1 MKNFKKSS
9 MIIFVLLVFIISSF
23 ILTSIISND
32 LSQANEQISNENS
45 SKLTKTLANKLP
57 TFSQDEIV
65 KVSIITEDI
74 QNTKI
79 LDKASQKLF
88 GKPYD
93 NLSDEI
99 FSFSSDNDSS
109 FGEFVKLKKDFY
121 KNAYISHNSEI
132 LKDLNFID
140 QSHFVSKF
148 SPFQTLSIKTKNIDL
163 LAENPHVLSID
174 LLQDIDGG
182 TALNVGM
189 PLTATD
195 FTKNSMDLR
204 GDNVKIGLLEF
215 EGYPDKHKVP
225 SLANTKIIYDYDE
238 DQEMINSTH
247 SDPDRHNMHASI
259 IGSMLAGRNGILPNA
274 TLYAASVTN
283 GSSFYRKVEW
293 LIEQDVD
300 FINFSGY
307 INSFLDG
314 EYNNTSKWID
324 HISHQ
329 YYVPYIN
336 AAGNFGS
343 RPMPSSSM
351 AYNAIV
357 VGAVNTGDSTNH
369 DNNAIYSFSSRNHA
383 SETALKPD
391 ISAPGHVELENDI
404 SGMGTSASAPY
415 VSGTVG
421 QMIDYEPKIRDYP
434 EAIKAILAAS
444 SFRRTAKD
452 YGTYSSIPTYSN
464 KEGAGFLDA
473 RDAINWIL
481 RNNRFL
487 ATRINFSRNYVRT
500 IDVNR
505 NEAYRVALAWNK
517 EVSTSKISSG
527 DISNH
532 NTLVDLDLYILD
544 EDRNIVASSISSH
557 NNLELVRFRAQSTG
571 TYTIVVHPYETHGQT
586 SGWIGLAWW

>member
-23 ILTSIISND
+23 ILTSSISND
-32 LSQANEQISNENS
+32 LSKSNDQINNENS
-45 SKLTKTLANKLP
+45 SKLTKILEDKLP
-57 TFSQDEIV
+57 TFSQDEVI

-74 QNTKI
+74 QKTKI

-93 NLSDEI
+93 SLGDE
-99 FSFSSDNDSS
+99 FFTFSSDSDSS
-109 FGEFVKLKKDFY
+109 FGEFVRLKKDFY
-121 KNAYISHNSEI
+121 KNAYINHNSKI
-132 LKDLNFID
+132 LEELTFIE

-148 SPFQTLSIKTKNIDL
+148 TPLQTLSIKTKNIDSL
-163 LAENPHVLSID
+163 VANPHVLSVD
-174 LLQDIDGG
+174 LLQDLDGG
-182 TALNVGM
+182 SALNVGM
-189 PLTATD
+189 PITSID
-195 FTKNSMDLR
+195 FTKNSMGLK

-225 SLANTKIIYDYDE
+225 NLANTKIIYDYD
-238 DQEMINSTH
+238 DGQERINSTH
-247 SDPDRHNMHASI
+247 PDPDRHNMHASM

-307 INSFLDG
+307 INSFLNG
-314 EYNNTSKWID
+314 EYNTTSKWID

-357 VGAVNTGDSTNH
+357 VGAVNTGDSTNY
-369 DNNAIYSFSSRNHA
+369 DNNTIYSFSSHNHA
-383 SETALKPD
+383 SGTALKPD
-391 ISAPGHVELENDI
+391 ISAPGHVDLGNDI

-421 QMIDYEPKIRDYP
+421 QMINYEPRIRDYP

-452 YGTYSSIPTYSN
+452 YGMYSSIPTYSN

-487 ATRINFSRNYVRT
+487 ATRINFSRNYIRT
-500 IDVNR
+500 IDVNKD
-505 NEAYRVALAWNK
+505 EAYRIALAWNK
-517 EVSTSKISSG
+517 EVSTSNTSSG
-527 DISNH
+527 EISNH